1 MISVFSVA
9 GAVAIVA
16 VVIVAV
22 VIFAV
27 VVFEVVSLV
36 IVVVVCTGDSR
47 WSADYVQER

>member
-27 VVFEVVSLV
+27 VVFEVVSVV
-36 IVVVVCTGDSR
+36 IVVVCTGDSR

>member
-22 VIFAV
+22 VMVAV
-27 VVFEVVSLV
+27 VVFAVVSVV
-36 IVVVVCTGDSR
+36 IVMVVCTGDSR